1 MRVFDGAPG
10 GDMPGRVMPGGD
22 MPGSVMTRRG
32 VSRVCWLALTF
43 AALAA
48 SVAKGHEIDTG
59 YVTVEAEA
67 DSAQLAVTFDVVD
80 LDRALGLDRDR
91 NGEVDASEIES
102 GRAAIER
109 FALETA
115 TASFDGVDLRV
126 TPRAFDY
133 ATDPTGHL
141 LVRVTAR
148 GPHPGEQ
155 PSDGPAVIAVR
166 SSAFESFGSGF
177 KVLVRLTAGIES
189 REQVLTSGA
198 PSTDLVLDAERVG
211 GSRSAGGF
219 LKLGVEHIWIGIDHI
234 LFLVALLLVG
244 GRFLDLLK
252 IVTAFTLAHSVTLAL
267 AATRVITPPSAF
279 IESVIALSIVYVAV
293 ENIARKKIEH
303 RWVITALF
311 GLVHGFGFANVLREL
326 SLPTQGFVSALL
338 LFNLG
343 VEIGQ
348 VSIVA
353 LLWPLILLI
362 GRISRGDVIRR
373 GLSLVVALIGLGWFL
388 ERAFGLELGM
398 P

>member
-1 MRVFDGAPG
+1 MSWLG
-10 GDMPGRVMPGGD
+10 GV
-22 MPGSVMTRRG
+22 TRGCRLG
-32 VSRVCWLALTF
+32 LTVLAW
-43 AALAA
+43 AA
-48 SVAKGHEIDTG
+48 SAWWASTASAHEIDTG

-67 DSAQLAVTFDVVD
+67 DSAQVAVTFDVVD
-80 LDRALGLDRDR
+80 LDVALGLDLDKS
-91 NGEVDASEIES
+91 GEVDASEIEA
-102 GRAAIER
+102 GRAAIEQ

-126 TPRAFDY
+126 APRAFDF

-155 PSDGPAVIAVR
+155 HADGPAVISVR
-166 SSAFESFGSGF
+166 SSAFETFGSGF

-189 REQVLTSGA
+189 REQVLTTSA
-198 PSTDLVLDAERVG
+198 PSADLVLDAVRAGAAGESDG
-211 GSRSAGGF
+211 GGDGAGRAGRADHGTGGF
-219 LKLGVEHIWIGIDHI
+219 LRLGIEHIWIGIDHI

-244 GRFLDLLK
+244 GRFLDLVK
-252 IVTAFTLAHSVTLAL
+252 IVTSFTLAHSITLAL
-267 AATRVITPPSAF
+267 AATRVITPPAVF
-279 IESVIALSIVYVAV
+279 IESLIALSIVYVAV
-293 ENIARKKIEH
+293 ENIARKRVEH

-311 GLVHGFGFANVLREL
+311 GLIHGFGFANVLREL
-326 SLPTQGFVSALL
+326 ALPTQGFVSALL

-362 GRISRGDVIRR
+362 GRIPHGVLVRR
-373 GLSLVVALIGLGWFL
+373 GLSLVVALIGFGWFL